1 MLGNAVRRGI
11 HNKEEWACPRV
22 SDLSFIV
29 ASFAGK
35 IELETFEEG
44 RESRLTDD
52 LTRRAVL
59 RTFGSYFEVD
69 DLEAIVDSF
78 DLGNRAET
86 GSDLLAAGYPDLVMN
101 IGGLDKAVKKLTRDK
116 RPEVIASA
124 VEFILEGLHL
134 SRKLNCDRSGEAA
147 VYKR

>member
-1 MLGNAVRRGI
+1 M
-11 HNKEEWACPRV
+11 
-22 SDLSFIV
+22 
-29 ASFAGK
+29 
-35 IELETFEEG
+35 
-44 RESRLTDD
+44 TDD
-52 LTRRAVL
+52 LTRRGVL
-59 RTFGSYFEVD
+59 RTFGNYFELE
-69 DLEAIVDSF
+69 DLEAVVTAF

-86 GSDLLAAGYPDLVMN
+86 GSDKPAADYPQLVKEIDGLAR
-101 IGGLDKAVKKLTRDK
+101 AVRKLTKDK